1 MLPAHCHTRLRI
13 DDPSALTMARG
24 LAADLA
30 AAQGL
35 EEDAA
40 ARLALVVSEL
50 GSNLLHHTP
59 EGGSLLLRPLAA
71 GWDGYIPG
79 VECPGVECMALD
91 HGPGIADVGRAIAGP
106 SHPPGTV
113 PAGGLGYGLGAVRRL
128 ADLFDIHTRPGI
140 GTAVLARI
148 TAGGGGNPA
157 GLPPPAAFWGAAMLA
172 MGGGDWCGDG
182 WLVRGD
188 GLVLAVDGLGHG
200 EAAAAAAR
208 KAEAM
213 AAAAPH
219 GADPGTVLADLHAG
233 LRATRGAVAMVLRL
247 ERERIGYAGVGNIAA
262 MLVHQGSVAML
273 AGRWGV
279 MGYNAAPP
287 PTAWLPWQAGDHVIL
302 HSDGCSRLAELF
314 VERRLLHTHP
324 ALAAAVL
331 MRDGCGRVDDQ
342 MAMVLRHPASL

>member
-13 DDPSALTMARG
+13 DDPSALTLARG

-35 EEDAA
+35 AEDAA

-59 EGGSLLLRPLAA
+59 EGGNLLLRPLAA
-71 GWDGYIPG
+71 GWGGDAPG

-91 HGPGIADVGRAIAGP
+91 HGPGIDDVGRAIAGP
-106 SHPPGTV
+106 PHPPGAV

-140 GTAVLARI
+140 GTAVLARV
-148 TAGGGGNPA
+148 TADGNGNPA

-208 KAEAM
+208 QAEARV
-213 AAAAPH
+213 AAAAH
-219 GADPGTVLADLHAG
+219 GADPGTVLADLHNT

-247 ERERIGYAGVGNIAA
+247 ERERVGYAGVGNIAA
-262 MLVHQGSVAML
+262 TLVHQGSASML

-279 MGYNAAPP
+279 VGYSAAPP
-287 PTAWLPWQAGDHVIL
+287 PTAWIPWQAGDHVIV
-302 HSDGCSRLAELF
+302 HSDGCSRLADLF
-314 VERRLLHTHP
+314 IERRLLHTHP

-331 MRDGCGRVDDQ
+331 MRDGGGRVDDQ

>member
-13 DDPSALTMARG
+13 DDPSALTLARG

-30 AAQGL
+30 TAQEL
-35 EEDAA
+35 EDAAA

-59 EGGSLLLRPLAA
+59 EGGSLLLRPLTAR
-71 GWDGYIPG
+71 DGDTPG
-79 VECPGVECMALD
+79 VECLALD

-128 ADLFDIHTRPGI
+128 ADLFDIHTQPDV
-140 GTAVLARI
+140 GTAILARI
-148 TAGGGGNPA
+148 AAGGTGNPA
-157 GLPPPAAFWGAAMLA
+157 GNPPPPAFRGAMMLA

-200 EAAAAAAR
+200 EAAAVAAR
-208 KAEAM
+208 QAEAV
-213 AAAAPH
+213 AAAAPP
-219 GADPGTVLADLHAG
+219 GADPGAVLASLHGA
-233 LRATRGAVAMVLRL
+233 LRTTRGAVAMVLRL
-247 ERERIGYAGVGNIAA
+247 EAERIGYAGVGNIAA
-262 MLVHQGSVAML
+262 GLIQRGSVTAL
-273 AGRWGV
+273 NGRWGV
-279 MGYNAAPP
+279 VGYNAAPP
-287 PTAWLPWQAGDHVIL
+287 PTAWIPWQAGNHVIL
-302 HSDGCSRLAELF
+302 HSDGCSRLPGLF
-314 VERRLLHTHP
+314 TERRLLHTHP

-342 MAMVLRHPASL
+342 MVMVLRHPASL

>member
-1 MLPAHCHTRLRI
+1 MLPTHCHTRLRI
-13 DDPSALTMARG
+13 DDPSTLTLARG
-24 LAADLA
+24 LATDLA

-35 EEDAA
+35 GEDAA

-59 EGGSLLLRPLAA
+59 EGGSLLLRPLAV
-71 GWDGYIPG
+71 GRDGDTPG
-79 VECPGVECMALD
+79 VECVALD

-113 PAGGLGYGLGAVRRL
+113 ASGGLGYGLGAVRRL
-128 ADLFDIHTRPGI
+128 ADLFDIHTQPGV

-148 TAGGGGNPA
+148 AAGGTGNPA
-157 GLPPPAAFWGAAMLA
+157 GLPAPPAFWGAMMLA

-188 GLVLAVDGLGHG
+188 GLALAVDGLGHG
-200 EAAAAAAR
+200 EAAAVAAR
-208 KAEAM
+208 QAEAV
-213 AAAAPH
+213 AAAAPP
-219 GADPGTVLADLHAG
+219 GADPGAVLASLHGA
-233 LRATRGAVAMVLRL
+233 LRTTRGAVAMVFRL
-247 ERERIGYAGVGNIAA
+247 EAQRIGYAGVGNITAT
-262 MLVHQGSVAML
+262 LVRQGGSTAL

-279 MGYNAAPP
+279 VGYNAAPP
-287 PTAWLPWQAGDHVIL
+287 PTAWVPWQAGDHMAV
-302 HSDGCSRLAELF
+302 HSDGCSRLSDLF
-314 VERRLLHTHP
+314 IERRLLHTHP

-342 MAMVLRHPASL
+342 MVMVLRHPASL